1 MGTRR
6 YRRFRFQYGKAHKKT
21 AFRLEHRFAYKKLQ
35 LFFSERQRRTRI
47 FCFEYLI
54 KIRNR
59 GETDIRTTGQYRIV
73 CVRQRMCGEGEPLV
87 IEIIG

>member
-1 MGTRR
+1 MIKRAVSLCVNKVMPPFPDFYG
-6 YRRFRFQYGKAHKKT
+6 GKAYKKT

-47 FCFEYLI
+47 FRFEYLI

-59 GETDIRTTGQYRIV
+59 GETDIRTNGQY
-73 CVRQRMCGEGEPLV
+73 
-87 IEIIG
+87 